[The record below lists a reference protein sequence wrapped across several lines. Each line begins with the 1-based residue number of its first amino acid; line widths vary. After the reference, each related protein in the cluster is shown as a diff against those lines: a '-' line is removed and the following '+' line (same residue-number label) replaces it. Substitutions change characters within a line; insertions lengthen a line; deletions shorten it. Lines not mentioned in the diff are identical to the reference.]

1 MSGMTTPMQDA
12 FTESKPR
19 KDRAREPR
27 KVDPAEVGRLFEKL
41 PPHAIEAEMS
51 VLGSMLI
58 DPQVVGDVIQIIRS
72 GEEFYKPANGALF
85 DVIVELYDKHA
96 RLDIVTLNQTLVD
109 RGILEAVG
117 GEHYLLEIVES
128 VPSAANAD
136 YYARLVREKA
146 VVRRL
151 IDESAR
157 IIQTAYQSPE
167 KAEGILDE
175 AERAIFAIAERF
187 DSTQTTS
194 LAEEFEK
201 TVRFLEEGVVAS
213 GLSTGFADFDEMTG
227 GLQNGELLILAAR
240 PSMGKTA
247 FALNIALNL
256 ASRQTPVGVFS
267 LEMSRSQLAHRLIGG
282 RARVD
287 VQRLRRNMLGGE
299 DNQRVVQACLDLR
312 SMPLYVDDS
321 ASITLMQLRA
331 KARRMRARHDIKAL
345 IIDYLQLI
353 TVGGRVE
360 SRQIEVSEISRGL
373 KALARDL
380 HVPVVCL
387 AQLNRGPENREGHRP
402 RLSDLRESG
411 SIEQDADVVMLLH
424 REDYYHKEAEG
435 YEPTNVTD
443 LIIAKQRNGP
453 TGAVRLV
460 WDSRSTTFH
469 DAALHDVPPGY

>member
-1 MSGMTTPMQDA
+1 MPMQDA

-19 KDRAREPR
+19 KERAKESR

-117 GEHYLLEIVES
+117 GEQYLLEIVES

-167 KAEGILDE
+167 RAEGILDE

-194 LAEEFEK
+194 LAEEFER

-213 GLSTGFADFDEMTG
+213 GLSSGFADFDEMTG
-227 GLQNGELLILAAR
+227 GLQDGELLILAAR

-256 ASRQTPVGVFS
+256 ASRQIPVGVFS

-312 SMPLYVDDS
+312 SMPLFVDDS

-331 KARRMRARHDIKAL
+331 KARRLKARHEIKAL

-424 REDYYHKEAEG
+424 REDYYHREAEG